1 MLRMRVY
8 CTNRS
13 CTVTMAAPTRC
24 IRSWR
29 RVAQLGASSMLAG
42 LLLCMVQMV
51 FCWWVSRG
59 MVIARQRQHCPAGPG
74 GRVYLFCDGPYRT
87 HTYDSLPPPFLWS
100 CVFLLRCKTI
110 TKKNK
115 KYPPIISMGSAPLLL
130 LLLDF
135 PQVQLTHTSM
145 EYFR

>member
-1 MLRMRVY
+1 
-8 CTNRS
+8 
-13 CTVTMAAPTRC
+13 
-24 IRSWR
+24 
-29 RVAQLGASSMLAG
+29 MLAG

-51 FCWWVSRG
+51 FCWWVSSG

-110 TKKNK
+110 TKKQK
-115 KYPPIISMGSAPLLL
+115 IPTHHLDGICPPPSTAPRLPTGSAHPHQYGVLQTVDADYLIYMASASNWHGLLSWL
-130 LLLDF
+130 WELGIWPGCCD
-135 PQVQLTHTSM
+135 SG
-145 EYFR
+145 